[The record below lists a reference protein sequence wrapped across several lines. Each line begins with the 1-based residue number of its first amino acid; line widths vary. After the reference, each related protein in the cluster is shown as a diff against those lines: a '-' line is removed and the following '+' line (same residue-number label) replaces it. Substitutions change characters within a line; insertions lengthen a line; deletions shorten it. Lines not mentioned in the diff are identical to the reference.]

1 MNKGGIMLPFAR
13 MVKYGNVKPAPSG
26 VLKIATS
33 ASHVGMLFDSGN
45 LYLRGNGAQYRLGN
59 DSTAYLQNGWI
70 QCPYKVANVWCL
82 SAGTIILTTEGEFYL
97 AGQMGYLGVVKS
109 PVPGW
114 TNITSILSTIPSLT
128 TVQDIAST
136 ETVASNGTLLI
147 MLSNGDLYGIGSNT
161 GGELGVSGAK
171 ATPIKI
177 DTGVTMIAGTHF
189 GGALHY
195 VKNGQYYRCG
205 NNASYNLGTSAS
217 KLSTFTVSTDIS
229 GTVIGISCTQLTTSV
244 LTSNNGNI
252 RVYTAGINTDY
263 CLGIG
268 YGDTKVTMSPF
279 STTPEISGIVPD
291 AGSMNNNSLNYFIMA
306 MTQNGKL
313 YTCGSGVPLG
323 WPVSTASERSYYH
336 QVQYEDMDVAPDVN
350 AFSVQGGS
358 GVLYA
363 LVGTNEV
370 YWCGNGSMF
379 QEQSPGTQQV
389 KMKKMILP
397 E

>member
-1 MNKGGIMLPFAR
+1 MLPFTR

-33 ASHVGMLFDSGN
+33 ASHVGILFDTGN
-45 LYLRGNGAQYRLGN
+45 LYLRGSGAHYRLGN
-59 DSTAYLQNGWI
+59 NSTEYVQNGWG
-70 QCPYKVANVWCL
+70 QCPYKVSNVWCFF
-82 SAGTIILTTEGEFYL
+82 SATIILTTDGEFYL
-97 AGQMGYLGVVKS
+97 AGQMNYVGISTV

-114 TNITSILSTIPSLT
+114 TNITPILSTIPSLS
-128 TVQDIAST
+128 TVIDIAAS
-136 ETVASNGTLLI
+136 ETTASNGAILI
-147 MLSNGDLYGIGSNT
+147 LLSNGDLYGIGRNA
-161 GGELGVSGAK
+161 GGQLGVTGTVS
-171 ATPIKI
+171 TPLKI
-177 DTGVTMIAGTHF
+177 DTGVTLIAAAS
-189 GGALHY
+189 GAASFHY
-195 VKNGQYYRCG
+195 AKNNQYYRCG
-205 NNASYNLGTSAS
+205 NNANKNLGTTAS
-217 KLSTFTVSTDIS
+217 SLAKFTVSADIS
-229 GTVIGISCTQLTTSV
+229 GNVIGISCTTTTTSV
-244 LTSNNGNI
+244 LTSSGSNI

-379 QEQSPGTQQV
+379 QEQSQGTGTQQV
-389 KMKKMILP
+389 IMKKLVLP

>member
-1 MNKGGIMLPFAR
+1 M
-13 MVKYGNVKPAPSG
+13 
-26 VLKIATS
+26 
-33 ASHVGMLFDSGN
+33 
-45 LYLRGNGAQYRLGN
+45 
-59 DSTAYLQNGWI
+59 
-70 QCPYKVANVWCL
+70 KV
-82 SAGTIILTTEGEFYL
+82 
-97 AGQMGYLGVVKS
+97 VVK
-109 PVPGW
+109 
-114 TNITSILSTIPSLT
+114 N
-128 TVQDIAST
+128 
-136 ETVASNGTLLI
+136 N
-147 MLSNGDLYGIGSNT
+147 
-161 GGELGVSGAK
+161 
-171 ATPIKI
+171 
-177 DTGVTMIAGTHF
+177 
-189 GGALHY
+189 
-195 VKNGQYYRCG
+195 QYYRCG
-205 NNASYNLGTSAS
+205 NNASYNLGSGS
-217 KLSTFTVSTDIS
+217 SNLSTFTVSTDIS
-229 GTVIGISCTQLTTSV
+229 GTVIGISCTTLTTLV

-263 CLGIG
+263 TLGIG
-268 YGDTKVTMSPF
+268 YGDTTSIMSPF
-279 STTPEISGIVPD
+279 SATPAISGIIPD
-291 AGSMNNNSLNYFIMA
+291 AGSMNNHSLNYFIMA

-323 WPVSTASERSYYH
+323 WPVTTASERSYYH

>member
-1 MNKGGIMLPFAR
+1 MLPFAR
-13 MVKYGNVKPAPSG
+13 MVKYGNRVPAPSG
-26 VLKIATS
+26 VMKISTS
-33 ASHVGMLFDSGN
+33 PSHMGMLFDSGN
-45 LYLRGNGAQYRLGN
+45 LYLRGNGANYMLGN
-59 DSTAYLQNGWI
+59 NSTAYVQNGWV
-70 QCPYKVANVWCL
+70 QCPYKVSNVWCFF
-82 SAGTIILTTEGEFYL
+82 AATIILTTDGEFYL
-97 AGQMGYLGVVKS
+97 AGQMGYVGVSAS

-114 TNITSILSTIPSLT
+114 TNITSLLSTIPALT
-128 TVQDIAST
+128 TVVDIAAT
-136 ETVASNGTLLI
+136 ETTVSNGALLI
-147 MLSNGDLYGIGSNT
+147 LLSNGDLYGIGRNT
-161 GGELGVSGAK
+161 GGALGVTGRK
-171 ATPIKI
+171 TTPIQI
-177 DTGVTMIAGTHF
+177 ATGVTIIAGTTAGDAF
-189 GGALHY
+189 HY
-195 VKNGQYYRCG
+195 VKNNQYYRCG
-205 NNASYNLGTSAS
+205 NNASYNLGSGSS

-229 GTVIGISCTQLTTSV
+229 GTVIGISCTTLTTSV
-244 LTSNNGNI
+244 LTSNRNNI
-252 RVYTAGINTDY
+252 NVYTAGKNTDY

-268 YGDTKVTMSPF
+268 YGDTTIIMSPF
-279 STTPEISGIVPD
+279 SATPAISGIIPD
-291 AGSMNNNSLNYFIMA
+291 AGSMNNHSLNYFIMA

-323 WPVSTASERSYYH
+323 WPVTTASERSYYH

>member
-1 MNKGGIMLPFAR
+1 MLPFGR
-13 MVKYGNVKPAPSG
+13 MVKYGNIKPAPSG
-26 VLKIATS
+26 VLKISTS
-33 ASHVGMLFDSGN
+33 VTHMGMLFDSGN
-45 LYLRGNGAQYRLGN
+45 LYLRGRGAYYMLGN
-59 DSTAYLQNGWI
+59 NSTEYVQNGWVL
-70 QCPYKVANVWCL
+70 CPYKVSNVWCL
-82 SAGTIILTTEGEFYL
+82 FAGTIILTTDGEFYL
-97 AGQMGYLGVVKS
+97 AGQMNYLGVSAS

-136 ETVASNGTLLI
+136 ETTAFNGSLLI
-147 MLSNGDLYGIGSNT
+147 LLSDGNLYGIGRNA
-161 GGELGVSGAK
+161 GGELGVTGIQS
-171 ATPIKI
+171 TPILI
-177 DTGVTMIAGTHF
+177 NTGVTLIAGTQS
-189 GGALHY
+189 GGAFHF

-205 NNASYNLGTSAS
+205 NNASYNLGTSSS

-229 GTVIGISCTQLTTSV
+229 GTVIGISCTTETTSV

-252 RVYTAGINTDY
+252 TVYTAGKNTDY

-268 YGDTKVTMSPF
+268 YGDTTIIMSPF
-279 STTPEISGIVPD
+279 SATPAISGIIPD
-291 AGSMNNNSLNYFIMA
+291 AASMNNHSLNYFIMA

-323 WPVSTASERSYYH
+323 WPPSSASERSSYH
-336 QVQYEDMDVAPDVN
+336 QVQYEDMDIAPDVN
-350 AFSVQGGS
+350 AFAVQGGS